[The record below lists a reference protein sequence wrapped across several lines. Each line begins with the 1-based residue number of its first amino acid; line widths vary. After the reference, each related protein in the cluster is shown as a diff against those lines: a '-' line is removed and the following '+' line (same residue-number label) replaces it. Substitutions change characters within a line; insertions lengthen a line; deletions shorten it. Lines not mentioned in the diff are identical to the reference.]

1 MDNNPINW
9 NNSMLVDK
17 VAGEE
22 ATPTEQFN
30 PMYKNKKLA
39 ESCETEDSLQ

>member
-1 MDNNPINW
+1 
-9 NNSMLVDK
+9 MLVDK

-30 PMYKNKKLA
+30 PMYYNEKTCRIL
-39 ESCETEDSLQ
+39 